1 MIGNFCDDPLLEIS
15 VCDKI
20 ISLSQTKKCT
30 FSLELGNLS
39 HTPNSKGKA
48 NKLASGQRHKSV
60 TDYHMIS
67 QLR

>member
-1 MIGNFCDDPLLEIS
+1 MIGNFCDDTLLEIS
-15 VCDKI
+15 VCDKNLFFI
-20 ISLSQTKKCT
+20 TNQKCT

-67 QLR
+67 KLR